1 MKNQHILI
9 INSLVLILLGIYGY
23 VSAKPESKSLT
34 AFIGP
39 GVGIIL
45 LFFYSTVKKQNST
58 GTHIMVMLTLLT
70 AVIFSVIGIIR
81 VNILI
86 LIMAAS
92 SVISLIFYVSDFLK
106 RKREREASK
115 K

>member
-9 INSLVLILLGIYGY
+9 INSLILIILGLYGY
-23 VSAKPESKSLT
+23 VSAAPEHKSLT

-39 GVGIIL
+39 GIGIIL
-45 LFFYSTVKKQNST
+45 LFFYSPVKKQNHT

-70 AVIFSVIGIIR
+70 AIVFSVVGIIR
-81 VNILI
+81 ANVYII
-86 LIMAAS
+86 IMAVS
-92 SVISLIFYVSDFLK
+92 SLIALIFYISDFIK

>member
-9 INSLVLILLGIYGY
+9 INSLILIILGTYGY
-23 VSAKPESKSLT
+23 VSAAPEHKSLT

-45 LFFYSTVKKQNST
+45 LFFYSSVKKQNPT
-58 GTHIMVMLTLLT
+58 GTHIMVMLTLLI
-70 AVIFSVIGIIR
+70 AILFSVVGFMRANIYII
-81 VNILI
+81 V
-86 LIMAAS
+86 MAVS
-92 SVISLIFYVSDFLK
+92 SLIALVIYISDFIK